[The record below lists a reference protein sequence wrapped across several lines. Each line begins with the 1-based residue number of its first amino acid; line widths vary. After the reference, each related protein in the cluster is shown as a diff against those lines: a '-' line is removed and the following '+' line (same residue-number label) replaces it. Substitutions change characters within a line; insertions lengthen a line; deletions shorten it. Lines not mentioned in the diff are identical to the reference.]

1 MYFSISNYECLE
13 GEYHLIFALY
23 FFVYKYHLKLAT
35 LLFRYVLSIFM
46 KLDFE
51 IGQDTHRISV
61 GVYGNMPI
69 GLLQKWDTPILL
81 VPYREYGKSIRFGN
95 P

>member
-1 MYFSISNYECLE
+1 M
-13 GEYHLIFALY
+13 IFALY

-51 IGQDTHRISV
+51 NRTKHLSNFGRCLWEYADRVIAKV
-61 GVYGNMPI
+61 GHPYFVSTLSGI
-69 GLLQKWDTPILL
+69 RQKYTF
-81 VPYREYGKSIRFGN
+81 R
-95 P
+95 